1 MLKAIRNGVL
11 EDYCPIEDPT
21 DAEAAY
27 MYNAALYAVKR
38 DYFVKHNKLIS
49 PRQVPLIMDTI
60 YSVDVDTEAD
70 FLMAETYLIYLA
82 RKAAMSNS
90 EEEN

>member
-1 MLKAIRNGVL
+1 M
-11 EDYCPIEDPT
+11 EDPT
-21 DAEAAY
+21 DAEPAY

-38 DYFVKHNKLIS
+38 DYFIKHDKLIS

-70 FLMAETYLIYLA
+70 FLMAETYLNFLA
-82 RKAAMSNS
+82 RRSAGKGDSNLD
-90 EEEN
+90 